1 MVEARGAIE
10 VLTEGKWGM
19 SSVAHVGSA
28 EPPCTV
34 ILRPS
39 CCYLQSLPEPRQRLN
54 ERFSPQTSGGTAMV
68 PAVSNSHAIKVF
80 VTSVTPQLQV
90 LIL

>member
-1 MVEARGAIE
+1 MVKARGAIE

-19 SSVAHVGSA
+19 SSVADGGSA
-28 EPPCTV
+28 EPPTV

-39 CCYLQSLPEPRQRLN
+39 CCYLQSLPKPRQRLN